1 MSLEV
6 IYENLYLSE
15 LIEATRFIE
24 MYYSELIDYYQI
36 NP

>member
-6 IYENLYLSE
+6 IYENLYISE
-15 LIEATRFIE
+15 LIEVTRFIE
-24 MYYSELIDYYQI
+24 MYYNELIDYYQI